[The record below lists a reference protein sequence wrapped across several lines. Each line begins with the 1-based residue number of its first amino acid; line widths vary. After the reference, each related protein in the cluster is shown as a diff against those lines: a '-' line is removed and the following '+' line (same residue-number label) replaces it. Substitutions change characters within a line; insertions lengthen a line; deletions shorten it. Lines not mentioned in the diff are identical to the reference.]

1 MSTRNIYAKELSTS
15 KYKQRIVGAK
25 KGKGAYSRKSR
36 KLFRSNDSVGEY

>member
-1 MSTRNIYAKELSTS
+1 MSTRNLYAKELSTS

-36 KLFRSNDSVGEY
+36 KLCRSNDSVGEY